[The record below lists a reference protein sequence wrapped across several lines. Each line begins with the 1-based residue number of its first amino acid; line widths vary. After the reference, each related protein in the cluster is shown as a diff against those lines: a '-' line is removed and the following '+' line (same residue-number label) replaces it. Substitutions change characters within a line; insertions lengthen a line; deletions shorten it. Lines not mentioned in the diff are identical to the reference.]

1 MKLVISAGDPSG
13 DRLGA
18 ACLRAL
24 RERGVDVEAVGLGGP
39 ALRDAGMTTVAD
51 MESVAVM
58 GFGAITHLPA
68 IRRARAEVRR
78 AFEARPDAIFL
89 PIDSPGLNLGLA
101 RAAHA
106 MGRRVIYYVC
116 PQIWAWGYGRVR
128 RLREDVDL
136 TLLLFRF
143 EEPILATEGA
153 RARWVGHPAGALR
166 PDAGQ
171 REAAR
176 RTLGVASGEKLI
188 ALLPGSRHAE
198 VRHHLGPM
206 LDAATRLADVEGGAV
221 RVAVSDAGPV
231 EDAASR
237 SPAREIL
244 GRLRPLLH
252 RGESEPLLR
261 AADLALVASGTATLE
276 TAALGTP
283 FVIVYRTSALNY
295 AIARRLVRL
304 PRIGLANIVMDAG
317 VAPERIQGH
326 ATGAAIAEAARPLLD
341 DPAARER
348 QLAGFAGLDE
358 RLGGAGAARRAA
370 DAIVEFASGGFE
382 ATSARSAAR

>member
-1 MKLVISAGDPSG
+1 MRLVISAGDPSG

-18 ACLRAL
+18 ACLQAL
-24 RERGVDVEAVGLGGP
+24 RERGAEVEAVGLGGP
-39 ALRDAGMTTVAD
+39 ALRAAGMKTVAD

-68 IRRARAEVRR
+68 IRRARTEVRR
-78 AFEARPDAIFL
+78 ALDARPDAIFL

-106 MGRRVIYYVC
+106 MGRRVVYYVC

-143 EEPILATEGA
+143 EEAILASEGA
-153 RARWVGHPAGALR
+153 AFRWVGHPAGALR
-166 PDAGQ
+166 FDEEGRRASRERLGITAG
-171 REAAR
+171 E
-176 RTLGVASGEKLI
+176 TLV
-188 ALLPGSRHAE
+188 ALLPGSRRAE
-198 VRHHLGPM
+198 VRHHLAPM
-206 LDAATRLADVEGGAV
+206 LEAAARLQERAGSRV

-231 EDAASR
+231 EDAGSR
-237 SPAREIL
+237 SPAREL
-244 GRLRPLLH
+244 LRRVDPLRH

-261 AADLALVASGTATLE
+261 AADLAIVASGTATLE
-276 TAALGTP
+276 TAALGVP

-295 AIARRLVRL
+295 AIARRLVKL
-304 PRIGLANIVMDAG
+304 PRIGLANIVMDAD
-317 VAPERIQGH
+317 VAPERIQGD
-326 ATGAAIAEAARPLLD
+326 ATGSAIADVAEPLLL

-348 QLAGFAGLDE
+348 QRAGFAGLPE
-358 RLGGAGAARRAA
+358 RLGGAGAAGRAA
-370 DAIVEFASGGFE
+370 DALLEFASDRPD
-382 ATSARSAAR
+382 AAPARFAAR